1 MKRNPERLDMHALH
15 VKGEAFLKANGSLAG
30 YTQEY
35 RGLSLED
42 M

>member
-1 MKRNPERLDMHALH
+1 MKRNPEHLDMHALH
-15 VKGEAFLKANGSLAG
+15 VKGEAFLKANGAFAG

-35 RGLSLED
+35 RGLSLGD